1 MTTSTVTLATI
12 RSRVAVGLG
21 DEGRAVWDDDA
32 LDEAIRRAVSD
43 LGRYYGEPPLLSGLD
58 SASLTTL
65 QKEDETALVT
75 GAEFFAAFAR
85 IVDRLE
91 TPNFNEEASMRFLD
105 WTATAGKR
113 YAGLL
118 GLIRLGRLQQSQ
130 NAPHAALEW
139 NESAP
144 QW

>member
-1 MTTSTVTLATI
+1 MTTSIVTLTGI
-12 RSRVAVGLG
+12 RNRVAVGLG
-21 DEGRAVWDDDA
+21 EAGRAGGDDDA
-32 LDEAIRRAVSD
+32 RDEAIRRAVSD
-43 LGRYYGEPPLLSGLD
+43 LGRYYGAPLLLSGLD
-58 SASLTTL
+58 SAALTTL

-91 TPNFNEEASMRFLD
+91 TPNFNEEASMHFLD
-105 WTATAGKR
+105 WTAAAGKR

-118 GLIRLGRLQQSQ
+118 GLIRLGRLQQSL

-139 NESAP
+139 DESAP